1 MPEMDIQWIMERL
14 PHRYPL
20 LMLDRVVELV
30 PDERI
35 HARKNVTINEE
46 FFAGHFPNLPVMPGV
61 LILEAMAQAGGLMVL
76 PEDGTAAGK
85 AFYLVS
91 IDHAKFRRPVVPGDR
106 LEIHVTV
113 TKRRG
118 NFRKLAARVEVEGQ
132 LAAEAELMLTGVDAG

>member
-132 LAAEAELMLTGVDAG
+132 LAAEAELMLAGVDAG